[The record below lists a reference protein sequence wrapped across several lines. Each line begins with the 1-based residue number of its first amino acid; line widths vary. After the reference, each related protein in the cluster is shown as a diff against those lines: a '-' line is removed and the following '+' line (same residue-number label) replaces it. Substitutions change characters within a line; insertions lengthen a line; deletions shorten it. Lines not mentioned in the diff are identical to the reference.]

1 MQAAGGNGARSWEI
15 EKGEGFAE
23 DQAALESAYP
33 RLYRVFAAVE
43 RQFRQLPSFNAKHL
57 AGETWLY
64 KTREGHGAPPLYVY
78 FEIHD
83 DEDVVRLLA
92 EDQAE

>member
-1 MQAAGGNGARSWEI
+1 LPAVGGNGARSWQL
-15 EKGEGFAE
+15 EKDEGFAE
-23 DQAALESAYP
+23 DQAALELAYP

-43 RQFRQLPSFNAKHL
+43 RQFRRLPTFNARPL

-64 KTREGHGAPPLYVY
+64 RTREGFGAPALYVY
-78 FEIHD
+78 YEIHD

-92 EDQAE
+92 ADRTE